1 MKLLSI
7 PPSVQSLVF
16 LVFICYLENEFL
28 LYQLGKMKFKCDL
41 KIYKYTHTPILY
53 QNINILSLK
62 KLARVA
68 ARVDD

>member
-7 PPSVQSLVF
+7 PSSIESLVF

-28 LYQLGKMKFKCDL
+28 LYQLGKMKFKCDF

-62 KLARVA
+62 KLARAA